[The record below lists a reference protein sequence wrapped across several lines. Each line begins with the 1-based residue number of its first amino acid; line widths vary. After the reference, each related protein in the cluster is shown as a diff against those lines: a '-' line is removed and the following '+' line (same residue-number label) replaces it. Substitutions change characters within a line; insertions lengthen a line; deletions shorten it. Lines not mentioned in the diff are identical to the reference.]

1 MNFGNTNGSSTE
13 GPVSYTDAEF
23 PVACVPANKNCPE
36 KQPVSPVP
44 ALAGHPELSGMLEG
58 RTWPFYGVR
67 GCGVPGCTVDLQS
80 GACGL
85 KTVFPPWREGTKG
98 GPGRSDPDGQ
108 DWVCPVR
115 APPSWPFPWTLPHTT
130 CLGSLLSS
138 LPAPGTAVGDSL
150 AGAVSYPVLI
160 PPSLSQS
167 SRLGPAW
174 GAAELLG

>member
-85 KTVFPPWREGTKG
+85 KTVSPPWREGTKG
-98 GPGRSDPDGQ
+98 GPGRSG
-108 DWVCPVR
+108 WAGLGVSCESTSFLAFPVDF
-115 APPSWPFPWTLPHTT
+115 APHHLPGF
-130 CLGSLLSS
+130 L
-138 LPAPGTAVGDSL
+138 AVVTS
-150 AGAVSYPVLI
+150 
-160 PPSLSQS
+160 S
-167 SRLGPAW
+167 SRHSSW
-174 GAAELLG
+174 